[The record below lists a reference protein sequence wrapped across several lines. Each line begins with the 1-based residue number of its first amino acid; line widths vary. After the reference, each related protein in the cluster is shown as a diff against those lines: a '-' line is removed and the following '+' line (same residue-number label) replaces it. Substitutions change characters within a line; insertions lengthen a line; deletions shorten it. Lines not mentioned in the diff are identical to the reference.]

1 MTLERIKTYIDG
13 FDEVIEGGIP
23 KGHIVLVC
31 GSAGTMKTTMTFSIL
46 YNNAKNNKL
55 KGLFISLE
63 EGQENVRN
71 AMEDLGMKN
80 IDELDIYVLD
90 IARIR
95 LEHKEEELSKN
106 WLDILMRYIEQR
118 VKVNKFDII
127 VIDSLAALYSLSELK
142 IPRRDMFHFFSLL
155 RQLGVTSILINEIP
169 FGSARLVPYDEDFLA
184 DGILYLKHHE
194 VGETDIQLRMRC
206 IKMRR
211 TKHFGGYLVMLRT
224 KDKFMV
230 TRVISE

>member
-80 IDELDIYVLD
+80 IDDLDIYVLD

-118 VKVNKFDII
+118 VKVNKFDIV

-211 TKHFGGYLVMLRT
+211 TKHFGGYLVLLRT

>member
-13 FDEVIEGGIP
+13 FDDVIEGGIP

-46 YNNAKNNKL
+46 YNNAKENKL

-63 EGQENVRN
+63 EGQENVKK
-71 AMEDLGMKN
+71 AMEDLGMKM
-80 IDELDIYVLD
+80 IDDLDIYILD

-118 VKVNKFDII
+118 VKVNKFDIV

-155 RQLGVTSILINEIP
+155 RQLGVTSILVNEIP

-211 TKHFGGYLVMLRT
+211 TKHFGGYFVMLRT